1 MRYAGR
7 RQPRLGN
14 RTQNPAGGA
23 YDGAVKKLLPLLAG
37 LLLAVPTPAHAGPE
51 ESCMVINQATNLEVM
66 VIAADAG
73 ARCSQMIAAN
83 SDLLYPTIRP
93 PDTVLCA
100 ARKELDTGAW
110 VQLVT
115 GAAFGTETREAFCPN
130 AGDGWTIN
138 ALLTVGSQ
146 PIKAARTTI

>member
-1 MRYAGR
+1 MA
-7 RQPRLGN
+7 P
-14 RTQNPAGGA
+14 
-23 YDGAVKKLLPLLAG
+23 VKKLLPLLAG
-37 LLLAVPTPAHAGPE
+37 LLMAVPTSAHAEPE

-73 ARCSQMIAAN
+73 MRCSQMIAAQPE
-83 SDLLYPTIRP
+83 LLYPTIRP

-100 ARKELDTGAW
+100 ARKEVDSGAW

-138 ALLTVGSQ
+138 TQLTVGMQ
-146 PIKAARTTI
+146 TI